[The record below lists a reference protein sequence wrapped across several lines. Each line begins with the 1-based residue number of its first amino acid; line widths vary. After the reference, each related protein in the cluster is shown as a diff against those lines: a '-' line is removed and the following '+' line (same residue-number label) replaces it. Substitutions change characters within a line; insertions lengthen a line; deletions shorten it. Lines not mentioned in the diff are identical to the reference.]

1 MKSEEI
7 IVIINEICARI
18 GATSADFMP
27 KLVAYRKL
35 SSGFGCFCCILVT
48 VILWSVV
55 LRFIKNWDEDFAI
68 IVPLLSIFFVGLLFM
83 FLYDLITWSIMPEI
97 KSILY
102 ILSKM
107 GG

>member
-7 IVIINEICARI
+7 IVVINEICARI

-27 KLVAYRKL
+27 KLVAYGKL
-35 SSGFGCFCCILVT
+35 TSGFGCFSCIVSI
-48 VILWSVV
+48 VILWSIV
-55 LRFIKNWDEDFAI
+55 LRYVKNQDEDLAFI
-68 IVPLLSIFFVGLLFM
+68 PPLLSIIPGGLLFM
-83 FLYDLITWSIMPEI
+83 FLYDLITWSIAPEV
-97 KSILY
+97 KSVLY